1 MESQTLN
8 FYEGGVSLITGG
20 ASGIGLAFGKE
31 LAKKGCHV
39 ILADLQKEVA
49 EKEAKLIEAEG
60 GKASSA
66 FLDVRDSEAFS
77 KLILEVK
84 ETHGRI
90 DTLFNNAG
98 VVSGWEVK
106 DDPIEDW
113 DYIVDV
119 NIKGVMNGTLA
130 CYKVMVEQGFGHII
144 NTASVAGI
152 LPAPFVVSYGMTK
165 HAVVGLSVSLK
176 AQAARYGVRVSALCP
191 GFIETPILEGGKYG
205 RVQPKIVEKLKKR
218 PLPLMALT
226 PQALVK
232 KVLPQIEKN
241 KSLIVEPLQMK
252 ILWWLYRFSPSFV
265 LWLVSRLWRLIN
277 KKMNLKSQT

>member
-1 MESQTLN
+1 MESKSLH
-8 FYEGGVSLITGG
+8 FYKGGVSLITGG

-31 LAKKGCHV
+31 LAKRGCHV

-66 FLDVRDSEAFS
+66 FLDVRDSQAFE
-77 KLILEVK
+77 KLILEMK

-113 DYIVDV
+113 NYIVDV

-205 RVQPKIVEKLKKR
+205 RVESKIVEKLKER
-218 PLPLMALT
+218 PLPLMTLT

-241 KSLIVEPLQMK
+241 KCLIVEPIQMK
-252 ILWWLYRFSPSFV
+252 ILWWLYRLSPSFV
-265 LWLVSRLWRLIN
+265 LWLVARLWRLIN
-277 KKMNLKSQT
+277 KKMNLKSEP